1 MRKLVVLMVLAAVL
15 PLAGCATPKG
25 GTAAEKRAYIDNVE
39 KDVLAMA
46 YEKRP
51 ALKAEIERAAGYGV
65 FANINI
71 MLLFV
76 GGGGGYGVVVDNET
90 RQRTYMKMGE
100 GELGIGL
107 GAKDFRVVFVFNDT
121 ETMKKFVYSGWH
133 FGAEADA
140 ALKADDQGGAV
151 TAAGDVH
158 AGIRVYQFTSTGAI
172 ASANIQGT
180 KYWRDGKLN
189 E

>member
-1 MRKLVVLMVLAAVL
+1 MRKIVGLLLLAAI
-15 PLAGCATPKG
+15 PLVGCATPKG
-25 GTAAEKRAYIDNVE
+25 SNAAEKRAYIDGVE

-46 YEKRP
+46 CEKRP
-51 ALKAEIERAAGYGV
+51 ALEAEINKAAGYGV
-65 FANINI
+65 FANVNI

-76 GGGGGYGVVVDNET
+76 GGGGGYGVVIDNAT
-90 RQRTYMKMGE
+90 HQRTYMKMGE

-107 GAKDFRVVFVFNDT
+107 GAKDFRAVFVFSDT
-121 ETMKKFVYSGWH
+121 DTMKKFVYSGWH

-140 ALKADDQGGAV
+140 ALKADDQGGAA

-158 AGIRVYQFTSTGAI
+158 SGIRVYQFTQSGAI

-180 KYWRDGKLN
+180 KYWRDSKLN